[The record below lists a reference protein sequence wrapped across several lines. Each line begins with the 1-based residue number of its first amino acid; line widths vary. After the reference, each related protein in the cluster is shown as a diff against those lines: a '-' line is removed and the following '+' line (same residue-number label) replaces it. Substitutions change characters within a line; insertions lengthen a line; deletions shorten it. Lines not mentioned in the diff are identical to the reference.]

1 MRLYLVGAGVIARTH
16 ATAAA
21 KLGEHVEIHVA
32 DPAAGVLDDF
42 AATHTPTGSY
52 GSADDMLASSAPRDD
67 DVVVIATPPV
77 AHAAAALAALRSGRH
92 VLCEKPL
99 AMNSREAQQLL
110 AASREAGR
118 MLGICSTRFRG
129 LPHTEAVKQVIGSG
143 RLGDLY
149 ALTFATK
156 WARSRAGVEYQPAS
170 RWFLD
175 SSVSGGG
182 VVMDWGPY
190 DMSTLFDL
198 LDPVRVEVR
207 DAWIAQ
213 PRTSAD
219 PADVTF
225 DVETDAGAALRFTR
239 ADGSVIPVAFA
250 RASGTHASETA
261 HAVLSGT
268 LGAVHWTPFDS
279 SKPVFLR
286 TDAGDGTVREEAVDP
301 PPRSDVTVF
310 DRPLVSFVDALRG
323 RPSHAVVGGRAIAEF
338 LVLRAIYRAA
348 RTGELQTVE
357 VGG

>member
-16 ATAAA
+16 VAAAA
-21 KLGEHVEIHVA
+21 KLGEDVELHVA
-32 DPAAGVLDDF
+32 DPAPGALDDF
-42 AATHTPTGSY
+42 VAAHSPADSY
-52 GSADDMLASSAPRDD
+52 ASADDMLASSPARDD
-67 DVVVIATPPV
+67 DIVVIATPPA
-77 AHAAAALAALRSGRH
+77 AHAATALAALRSGRH

-99 AMNSREAQQLL
+99 AMNSGEAEQLL
-110 AASREAGR
+110 RASREAGR
-118 MLGICSTRFRG
+118 MLGVCSTRFRG
-129 LPHTEAVKQVIGSG
+129 LPHTEAVKQVIASG

-149 ALTFATK
+149 AMTFATK
-156 WARSRAGVEYQPAS
+156 WARSRAGIEYQPAS

-182 VVMDWGPY
+182 VAMDWGPY

-225 DVETDAGAALRFTR
+225 DIETDVGAALRFTR
-239 ADGSVIPVAFA
+239 RDGSVMPVAFA
-250 RASGTHASETA
+250 RATGTHASETA
-261 HAVLSGT
+261 HAELSGT

-279 SKPVFLR
+279 SRPVFVR
-286 TDAGDGTVREEAVDP
+286 TDAGDGTVREEEVAP
-301 PPRSDVTVF
+301 PPRSDIAVF
-310 DRPLVSFVDALRG
+310 DRPLVAFVDAMRG
-323 RPSHAVVGGRAIAEF
+323 RPSHAVIGERAVGEF
-338 LVLRAIYRAA
+338 LVLRGLYRAA
-348 RTGELQTVE
+348 RTSEPQTVE